1 MFIFHLFIE
10 KHNSTGRATETIET
24 LFMRKEEWVE
34 MGFSLGYDNL
44 GFPQVLGI
52 FFVDEQVGGSFLIII
67 EFLVPC
73 TC

>member
-1 MFIFHLFIE
+1 
-10 KHNSTGRATETIET
+10 
-24 LFMRKEEWVE
+24 MRKEEWVE

-52 FFVDEQVGGSFLIII
+52 FFIDEQVGGSFLIII